1 MLRIEDAVDRAFTK
15 THPLCEGYEIED
27 VDMFCVDV
35 VEAISLRDRLISEL
49 QDQLAEARMRLAD
62 AGVERGHPDGNPR
75 ESSVA
80 AARMLEVAAVTADQ
94 LVADAKAEAGS
105 LMNAAHTE
113 AERLITTG
121 RSQAEQVAAELARG
135 KEQQAAELD
144 EHRATVL
151 AEVADRKAALEAKV
165 ETLRQFERD
174 QRNRLRCHF
183 TEQLAQLEDDGPAAL
198 RAVAD

>member
-15 THPLCEGYEIED
+15 THPQCEGYEIED
-27 VDMFCVDV
+27 VDRFCVDV
-35 VEAISLRDRLISEL
+35 VEAISLRDGLISEL

-62 AGVERGHPDGNPR
+62 AGVERGHPDDNPL
-75 ESSVA
+75 ESPVT
-80 AARMLEVAAVTADQ
+80 AARLLEVAAVTADK
-94 LVADAKAEAGS
+94 LVADAKTEAGS
-105 LMNAAHTE
+105 LTNAAHTE
-113 AERLITTG
+113 AERLITTA
-121 RSQAEQVAAELARG
+121 RSQAEQVAAELARA

-151 AEVADRKAALEAKV
+151 AEVAGRKAALEAKV
-165 ETLRQFERD
+165 ETLRELESE

-183 TEQLAQLEDDGPAAL
+183 TEQLAQLEDDAPAVL